1 MATETKIND
10 IASQLSTASRL
21 VVSTD
26 FFWVYTASG
35 LQVKI
40 PAEFVRAYLVNGIKP
55 SINANGNWEIDGK
68 DLGVVAKGKTPQ
80 FRGGTMGIEVSYD
93 DGRTWTQAVAYTDMN
108 PDLTALVEAYNK
120 VIQGEAGRVK
130 AETARVEAEKA
141 RVAAENKRETGFSA
155 SKKACDD
162 ATAKA
167 NSTYSHPPYVDKDG
181 YYYKWNVTTSSYN
194 KTDVNLTGKAFQI
207 KKVFASVSAM
217 KATDVNT
224 FAENDFILIN
234 TANVE
239 DADNAKLYVVTLNEQ
254 GQKFYSYLVDMS
266 GFRGFTGKTPQFL
279 IGNVTTLAEN
289 ANATASVSASGTDT
303 AGNPVYKL
311 NLGIPKGIRLRF
323 ADLTDSDKAEL
334 MKPATDAAAASKTQ
348 TAACK
353 KATDNANTQETAR
366 QKAETTRNLNETTRQ
381 KQETARQEA
390 ETTRNNNETARKTA
404 ETKRQQDT
412 STAITQSQT
421 QTAIAQ
427 ELNEHP
433 VKMGDNG
440 NWWQWNIK
448 THAYE
453 DTGIVARGGAMYP
466 TFKHVGNKLYI
477 VDYGSNVSER
487 VVKKGN
493 KLVFRI

>member
-40 PAEFVRAYLVNGIKP
+40 PAEFVKAYLVNGVKP

-80 FRGGTMGIEVSYD
+80 FRGGTMGIEVSFD
-93 DGRTWTQAVAYTDMN
+93 EGKTWTQVVAYTDID
-108 PDLTALVEAYNK
+108 PDLDALAEAYTK
-120 VIQGEAGRVK
+120 VTQGEADRVK
-130 AETARVEAEKA
+130 AENTR
-141 RVAAENKRETGFSA
+141 
-155 SKKACDD
+155 
-162 ATAKA
+162 
-167 NSTYSHPPYVDKDG
+167 NS
-181 YYYKWNVTTSSYN
+181 N
-194 KTDVNLTGKAFQI
+194 
-207 KKVFASVSAM
+207 
-217 KATDVNT
+217 
-224 FAENDFILIN
+224 
-234 TANVE
+234 
-239 DADNAKLYVVTLNEQ
+239 
-254 GQKFYSYLVDMS
+254 
-266 GFRGFTGKTPQFL
+266 
-279 IGNVTTLAEN
+279 
-289 ANATASVSASGTDT
+289 
-303 AGNPVYKL
+303 
-311 NLGIPKGIRLRF
+311 
-323 ADLTDSDKAEL
+323 
-334 MKPATDAAAASKTQ
+334 
-348 TAACK
+348 
-353 KATDNANTQETAR
+353 ETAR
-366 QKAETTRNLNETTRQ
+366 QN
-381 KQETARQEA
+381 A

-412 STAITQSQT
+412 STAITNSQT
-421 QTAIAQ
+421 QTAIAK